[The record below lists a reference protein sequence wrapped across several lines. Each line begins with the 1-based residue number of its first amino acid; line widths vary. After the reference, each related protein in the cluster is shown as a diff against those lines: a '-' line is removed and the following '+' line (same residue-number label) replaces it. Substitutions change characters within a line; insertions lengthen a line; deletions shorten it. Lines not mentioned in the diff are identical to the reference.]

1 MKKTFKT
8 IAMALAAIVSLAGMV
23 SCNEDPNEEAKKLI
37 EEQNTAIE
45 ALTKMYLDKVI
56 YPTYSDLATATTT
69 LYEQIDAFNTKLKNG
84 TVVTDNEVSA
94 ICTTYKEARKYW
106 EQSEA
111 FLYGAA
117 SDFNIDPHIDTWPL
131 AIETLREIL
140 VNDAQIARLD
150 DSDAS
155 KAIEY
160 ARTTLSEDGQ
170 LGFHGLEFIFFR
182 DGKPRS
188 STYFNGNGTEKYEDY
203 FTGYDVKAHTEVIYA
218 KAVAGDLRDK
228 CYQLEVAWEGT
239 KAPAAHIA
247 RVEACK
253 ESFGDDY
260 GVTTKTGLSY
270 GEDLLA
276 ASTQKSSLASS
287 SWKKVMEI
295 IFVDGCSNICGEVA
309 DQKMGQAYRASTS
322 AVTTY
327 HEGEDGEQEADDP
340 NYIESPY
347 SYNSFEDFFDN
358 IMSIQNSLYGN
369 IEASEGGYESHSVM
383 AYLTKYN
390 SDMAAELQ
398 GKLTAALSALKTCLN
413 SGTPFVKN
421 PGAEYVGAAIDAVG
435 ELDSALNEA
444 SNWVL
449 KN

>member
-1 MKKTFKT
+1 MKKIFRT
-8 IAMALAAIVSLAGMV
+8 IVACAFMALGLTA
-23 SCNEDPNEEAKKLI
+23 CNEDNGEEARKLM

-45 ALTKMYLDKVI
+45 ALTRVYLDKVV
-56 YPTYSDLATATTT
+56 YPTYSDLATAATT
-69 LYEQIDAFNTKLKNG
+69 LYEQIDAFNGKLKNG
-84 TVVTDNEVSA
+84 TAVTDKEVA
-94 ICTTYKEARKYW
+94 DICDTYKEARKYW

-140 VNDAQIARLD
+140 VNEAQMIRLD
-150 DSDAS
+150 DADAS

-188 STYFNGNGTEKYEDY
+188 STYFNGNGTEKYQSY
-203 FTGYDVKAHTEVIYA
+203 FDGYDVKAHTEVVYA

-228 CYQLEVAWEGT
+228 CYQLEVAWEGS
-239 KAPAAHIA
+239 KAPAAHRA
-247 RVEACK
+247 RVDACK

-270 GEDLLA
+270 GDDLMA
-276 ASTQKSSLASS
+276 ASTNQSSLASS
-287 SWKKVMEI
+287 SWKKVMET

-322 AVTTY
+322 STPTY
-327 HEGEDGEQEADDP
+327 HEGEDGEMEADDP

-347 SYNSFEDFFDN
+347 SYNSFQDFYDN

-369 IEASEGGYESHSVM
+369 IEAATGGYGANSVM

-390 SDMAAELQ
+390 KEVAANLQ
-398 GKLTAALSALKTCLN
+398 GKLTAALNALRACLD

-421 PGAEYVGAAIDAVG
+421 PGATYVGKAIDAVG
-435 ELDSALNEA
+435 ELDSALNET

-449 KN
+449 RN

>member
-1 MKKTFKT
+1 MKKIFR
-8 IAMALAAIVSLAGMV
+8 MVLAGIV
-23 SCNEDPNEEAKKLI
+23 VAAGLTACNEDNNESVKKLV
-37 EEQNTAIE
+37 EEQNAAIE
-45 ALTKMYLDKVI
+45 SLTKVYLDKVV
-56 YPTYSDLATATTT
+56 YPTYSDLATAATT
-69 LYEQIDAFNTKLKNG
+69 LYEQIAALNAKLKSG
-84 TVVTDNEVSA
+84 TAVTDKEVSD
-94 ICTTYKEARKYW
+94 ICASYKEARKYW

-140 VNDAQIARLD
+140 VNAEQIARLD
-150 DSDAS
+150 DADPS

-188 STYFNGNGTEKYEDY
+188 STYFNGNGTETYENY
-203 FTGYDVKAHTEVIYA
+203 FVGYDVKAQTEVIYA

-228 CYQLEVAWEGT
+228 CYQLEEAWEGA
-239 KAPAAHIA
+239 KAPAAHKA

-276 ASTQKSSLASS
+276 ASTPKSSLASS
-287 SWKKVMEI
+287 SWKKVMET
-295 IFVDGCSNICGEVA
+295 IFISGCSNICGEVA

-322 AVTTY
+322 STVTY
-327 HEGEDGEQEADDP
+327 HEGEDGEDEADDP

-347 SYNSFEDFFDN
+347 SYNSFADFYDN

-369 IEASEGGYESHSVM
+369 IEATAGGYDTHSVM
-383 AYLTKYN
+383 AYLEKYN
-390 SDMAAELQ
+390 KSQADELQ
-398 GKLTAALSALKTCLN
+398 DKLTAALKALKKCLE

-421 PGAEYVGAAIDAVG
+421 PGSSLVGAAIDAVG
-435 ELDSALNEA
+435 ELDTALNEA